1 MIYTPILPEII
12 DSVYQKTGI
21 VEGEDG
27 TLDALIADQSSGLYF
42 TFFCFGVMIAPLAGS
57 GVYSLL

>member
-21 VEGEDG
+21 VEGEDD
-27 TLDALIADQSSGLYF
+27 TLDALIADQASGLYF
-42 TFFCFGVMIAPLAGS
+42 TFFSFGVILAPLAGS
-57 GVYSLL
+57 GVYALF